1 MINCYHCYRMH
12 KNGDVCYCP
21 FFNLQPC
28 IRGEH
33 YFNANEI
40 RPPKFK
46 PEEPKPIV
54 TKVVAKPKEQN
65 PPIPKAHQQA
75 NGGLGYPLSFYR
87 TPPPKYIPPKLKTA
101 NSINYEPIHDKIFE
115 MLRYGCG
122 VKKIAEAVGLKTPT
136 LLQYLRRYM

>member
-12 KNGDVCYCP
+12 KNGDTYYCP
-21 FFNLQPC
+21 FFNLHPC

-33 YFNANEI
+33 YFNPNEV

-46 PEEPKPIV
+46 PEEPKTV
-54 TKVVAKPKEQN
+54 VKVIKKAKEAELKVPETHK
-65 PPIPKAHQQA
+65 KA

-87 TPPPKYIPPKLKTA
+87 TPPPQYIPPKLKTA

-115 MLRYGCG
+115 MLRYGCS
-122 VKKIAEAVGLKTPT
+122 VKKIAEAVGLKPPT